1 MSEIVLYF
9 AASVLAI
16 CVIVGVGMM
25 RIIYVKARGA
35 DRNG

>member
-1 MSEIVLYF
+1 MSEIMLYF
-9 AASVLAI
+9 AVAVLAI

-25 RIIYVKARGA
+25 HIIYVKARGA